1 MNSYKQIKNTLK
13 QQPPQKSNPMT
24 RKYNTKKGKGLGKGN
39 NSVTQSSRAGLTFP
53 VGRVGRILRTKKY
66 SQRVGA
72 GAPVYAAAVLEYLTA
87 KILEL
92 TGNVTKI
99 LGVKR
104 IIPVHITLVIQ
115 QDDELKKMMQNTHCF
130 DKKVVSNRV

>member
-1 MNSYKQIKNTLK
+1 
-13 QQPPQKSNPMT
+13 MT

-72 GAPVYAAAVLEYLTA
+72 GAPVYVAAVLEYLTA
-87 KILEL
+87 EILEL
-92 TGNVTKI
+92 AGNMTKEH
-99 LGVKR
+99 GVKR
-104 IIPVHITLVIQ
+104 IIPRHLTLAIQ
-115 QDDELKKMMQNTHCF
+115 QDDELKKMMQNTHLF
-130 DKKVVSNRV
+130 QGGVQPFIHEVLLKKKK

>member
-72 GAPVYAAAVLEYLTA
+72 GAPVYIAAVLEYLTA
-87 KILEL
+87 EILEL
-92 TGNVTKI
+92 AGNMAKEHGRKTI
-99 LGVKR
+99 SPR
-104 IIPVHITLVIQ
+104 FITLAIL

-130 DKKVVSNRV
+130 EGGV